1 MIAATWRKLR
11 ADFKTHKLQ
20 FFLIW
25 SVLTLSAMLLT
36 VSLLVMGSSDQ
47 PWDRTFEATN
57 GPHVWVVS
65 HQYDLDFTPITSDP
79 AVSQNSGV
87 TLSLSDNPLVLGDQ
101 KIPIFL
107 YAMDQLP
114 QVAHPLLAEGRWLD
128 PEKSDEVVLDFS
140 LARFYDFQVGDEIVI
155 LGVEGDRNLRVVGL
169 AVTAHWFPYDE
180 VTKDV
185 SPGVAYIS
193 EATLAALQPDPR
205 AWFSVVGLRL
215 QEPEKSKDFVEKVY
229 KTFPGKLRS
238 VIEWQFVKQNAA
250 LANTLNAMFMGLFSV
265 LGLAAVGMIIFN
277 TIGGQVLSQY
287 REIGLLKAVGF
298 KPGQVTRMF
307 LIEHLLMGLIAS
319 LVGILLG
326 LAVAPGFVSTMAENL
341 NTTPPDIFA
350 PGPLLIVLIL
360 VEVAVALATLLPA
373 WQGGRIDTVQAIT
386 VGYRSRYNRAS
397 RLAQFASWLRLPAV
411 IVLGVKDIFSRP
423 LRAILAIT
431 SLFLTVFIAITA
443 IGAQTSAAH
452 LADNRVYFNGTSA
465 DLKVTRNFVSAA
477 RIQEEILTN
486 PEVIDSY
493 QELVLY
499 GNAPG
504 HSDQPIAL
512 RLLDGNYKDFFFDIK
527 EGRMIVAPGE
537 AVFGYAVLDLID
549 GQVGDTVEI
558 LVEGS
563 PMNLTIVGR
572 HIESNMT
579 NHVIIT
585 GLQTYQKQVDAQAQP
600 LTYYLRLK
608 DYAQAEGLR
617 TEWLEQSQGL
627 IDISVI
633 EDQPQASMTQLV
645 SLIVGLAALLM
656 IVAGANLMST
666 SLLSIQERVRDFG
679 IQKTL
684 GLTPLQIAGSVVVGS
699 VVIALIALILGITL
713 GLGLVIAFVQQVG
726 IAIGAG
732 PDFYVIDW
740 GGMSMLLPILVLLA
754 VISSVFPALRAARLE
769 VIEALRY
776 E

>member
-1 MIAATWRKLR
+1 MMTASWRKLS

-79 AVSQNSGV
+79 AVSQSSGV
-87 TLSLSDNPLVLGDQ
+87 ILSLSDNPLVLGDQ

-128 PEKSDEVVLDFS
+128 PANPDEIVLDFS
-140 LARFYDFQVGDEIVI
+140 LARFYDFRVGDEAVI
-155 LGVEGDRNLRVVGL
+155 LGVEAARNLRVVGL
-169 AVTAHWFPYDE
+169 AITVHWFPYNE

-193 EATLAALQPDPR
+193 EATLTELQPDP
-205 AWFSVVGLRL
+205 ASWYSVVGLRL
-215 QEPEKSKDFVEKVY
+215 REPEKSKAFVEKVY
-229 KTFPGKLRS
+229 EAFPGKLRS

-287 REIGLLKAVGF
+287 REIGLFKAVGF
-298 KPGQVTRMF
+298 KPGQVTRIF
-307 LIEHLLMGLIAS
+307 LFEHLLIGLIAAV
-319 LVGILLG
+319 VGILMG
-326 LAVAPGFVSTMAENL
+326 LAVAPGFVSTLAENL

-350 PGPLLIVLIL
+350 PGPLLAVLIL
-360 VEVAVALATLLPA
+360 VEMAVA
-373 WQGGRIDTVQAIT
+373 QGGRIDTVQAIT
-386 VGYRSRYNRAS
+386 IGYCSRPNRVS
-397 RLAQFASWLRLPAV
+397 HLARFAGWLHLPAI

-423 LRAILAIT
+423 LRAVLAIT

-443 IGAQTSAAH
+443 IGAQTTASY
-452 LADNRVYFNGTSA
+452 LAENRVYFNGTSA
-465 DLKVTRNFVSAA
+465 DLKVTRNFVPAA
-477 RIQEEILTN
+477 IIQEEILTN
-486 PEVIDSY
+486 PEVVDSY

-527 EGRMIVAPGE
+527 EGRMIAAPGE

-549 GQVGDTVEI
+549 AQVGDTVEI

-563 PMNLTIVGR
+563 PMKLTIVGR

-585 GLQTYQKQVDAQAQP
+585 SLETYQEQVDALVQS

-608 DYAQAEGLR
+608 DYVQAENLR

-627 IDISVI
+627 IDVSVI

-645 SLIVGLAALLM
+645 NLIVSLAALLM

-679 IQKTL
+679 ILKTL
-684 GLTPLQIAGSVVVGS
+684 GFTPSQISGSVVVGS
-699 VVIALIALILGITL
+699 IVMALIALVLGITL
-713 GLGLVIAFVQQVG
+713 GLWLVVVFVQQVG

-740 GGMSMLLPILVLLA
+740 GGISLLLPILVLLA
-754 VISSVFPALRAARLE
+754 AISSVLPATRAARLE